1 MERPRAFDHAMQTAQ
16 TTQPVRQTRRAAG
29 AAIPGL
35 PWKIWT
41 GVWMVLGI
49 LAAFL
54 WVGPVLDNAGRPM
67 FTMGGH
73 GAKAFFFHMPNAWLA
88 TLTYVLGAWYAVRY
102 LRSPRW
108 TGDLRANDD
117 DLKSA
122 VSMELGLLFAFLATV
137 TGSIFAK
144 NEWGAY
150 WVWTDPRMVSILVIM
165 LIYAAYLVLRGAI
178 EEPEKRARLSAAYAL
193 VAVIPGLFLIWV
205 LPRIVPTLHGSANE
219 AVVGGGL
226 GGNVR
231 IVLYTLVMPAF
242 IGLFVWLFQL
252 RLRLM
257 RLEARAH
264 DPRPLLDS

>member
-1 MERPRAFDHAMQTAQ
+1 METTQ
-16 TTQPVRQTRRAAG
+16 TTQSAPRASKAAE

-41 GVWMVLGI
+41 GVWMTVGI

-54 WVGPVLDNAGRPM
+54 WVGPVLSSSGQPM

-88 TLTYVLGAWYAVRY
+88 TITYVTGAWYAVRY
-102 LRSPRW
+102 LRTPR
-108 TGDLRANDD
+108 TRGMATANDD

-122 VSMELGLLFAFLATV
+122 VSMELGLLFSLLAAI
-137 TGSIFAK
+137 TGSLFAR

-165 LIYAAYLVLRGAI
+165 LIFAAYLVLRGAI

-193 VAVIPGLFLIWV
+193 VAAIPGLFLIWV
-205 LPRIVPTLHGSANE
+205 LPRIVPTLHDGPNN

-231 IVLYTLVMPAF
+231 IVLYSFIMPAF

-257 RLEARAH
+257 RLESRAMNAYI
-264 DPRPLLDS
+264 PRA

>member
-1 MERPRAFDHAMQTAQ
+1 MQTVE
-16 TTQPVRQTRRAAG
+16 TTQPVHESARTSA

-35 PWKIWT
+35 PWKVWT
-41 GVWMVLGI
+41 GVWMAFGI

-54 WVGPVLDNAGRPM
+54 WVGPVLSADGLPM
-67 FTMGGH
+67 FSMKGH

-88 TLTYVLGAWYAVRY
+88 TITYITGAWYAVRY

-108 TGDLRANDD
+108 TGDLPANED

-122 VSMELGLLFAFLATV
+122 VSMELGLLFSFLAAV
-137 TGSIFAK
+137 TGSLFAK
-144 NEWGAY
+144 NEWHAY

-165 LIYAAYLVLRGAI
+165 LIFAAYLVLRGAI
-178 EEPEKRARLSAAYAL
+178 EEPEKRARLTAAYAL
-193 VAVIPGLFLIWV
+193 VAVVPGLFLIWV
-205 LPRIVPTLHGSANE
+205 LPRIVDTLHSGPNN

-231 IVLYTLVMPAF
+231 IVLYSLVMPAF
-242 IGLFVWLFQL
+242 IGLFLWLFQL

-257 RLEARAH
+257 RLESREAR
-264 DPRPLLDS
+264 RLT